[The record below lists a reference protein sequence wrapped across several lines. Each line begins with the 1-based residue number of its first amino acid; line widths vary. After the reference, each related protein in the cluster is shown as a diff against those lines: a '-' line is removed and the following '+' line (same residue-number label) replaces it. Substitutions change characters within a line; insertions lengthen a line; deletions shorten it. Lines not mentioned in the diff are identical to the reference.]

1 MVWQLLGIILTM
13 FVIKKKVFNLNP
25 WITNI
30 IYEIS
35 KIVTIINFV
44 TENIKQLTDSYYNV
58 Y

>member
-1 MVWQLLGIILTM
+1 MAAARYNINNVCN
-13 FVIKKKVFNLNP
+13 KKKVFNLNP

-44 TENIKQLTDSYYNV
+44 TENIKKLTDSYYNV